1 MKQSAISKSII
12 ERYLSYRVEHQREY
26 FLHPPYM
33 MEKQLLNA
41 VKEGRV
47 EAAESVL
54 KTINTLE
61 RAKLAEEPIRSLR
74 NSLICIC
81 TLFTRAAIEA
91 GVPPETAFNISD
103 AHILEIERLK
113 TQEKLF
119 ELEYSMLRN
128 FTEAVQQARKQ
139 EHRYS
144 HAIHMA
150 VAYIHENILQVITL
164 ESLAKHVYL
173 NPSYLSHLFKKE
185 TGVSVTDYINKKRIE
200 ESIYFLLHTNIPIS
214 EIALLFHFCN
224 QSYYTSLFKKY
235 MGLTP
240 KEFREQNQH

>member
-1 MKQSAISKSII
+1 MKQTSISNSII

-41 VKEGRV
+41 VKEGRME
-47 EAAESVL
+47 EAVSILEN
-54 KTINTLE
+54 INTLE
-61 RAKLAEEPIRSLR
+61 RAKLAEEPVRSLR

-81 TLFTRAAIEA
+81 TLFTRAAIEG
-91 GVPPETAFNISD
+91 GVPPETAFNVSD
-103 AHILEIERLK
+103 AHILEIERMETLE
-113 TQEKLF
+113 QLF
-119 ELEYSMLRN
+119 QLEYNMLRN
-128 FTEAVQQARKQ
+128 FVEAVQQARKQ
-139 EHRYS
+139 ECRYS

-150 VAYIHENILQVITL
+150 VAYIHENILQVMTL

-185 TGVSVTDYINKKRIE
+185 VGVSVTDYINKKRIE
-200 ESIYFLLHTNIPIS
+200 ESIYFLLHTNISIS

-235 MGLTP
+235 MGMTP
-240 KEFREQNQH
+240 KEFREQNGN